1 MNNNSQLKFL
11 PVQLS
16 LTTTLKTFGIGILYF
31 IKDFDDSSFLSEL
44 VDSGGWAKYN
54 NTHTSS

>member
-44 VDSGGWAKYN
+44 VDSGG
-54 NTHTSS
+54 